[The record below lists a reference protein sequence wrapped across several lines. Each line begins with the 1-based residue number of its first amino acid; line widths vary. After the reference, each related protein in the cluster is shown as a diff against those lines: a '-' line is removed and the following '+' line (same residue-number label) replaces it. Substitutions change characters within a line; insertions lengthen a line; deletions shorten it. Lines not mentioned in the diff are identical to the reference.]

1 MPTAIY
7 GGTSINNPISPLPA
21 THLKK
26 KQLANW
32 MYKPKTSTIH
42 KNVPNMPDHISDIP
56 DLDPTAPA
64 PGRSAPLMHAALP
77 TAHGPGSSPTSCDC
91 ESETQRII
99 GNLTRQASHP
109 LALSPLATTERE
121 SSSSSCSPLSS
132 TLKTAHALVH
142 HWGNVNGC
150 PNAGSHMD
158 APMLCSMTDAVG
170 VVLRDHE
177 VAVELLSLWRRCY
190 TMSSH
195 AAASGE
201 KEAVDAV
208 VHRVSIGEL
217 ELEPLERAI
226 VVQES
231 VKQSIIRL
239 ATVLQDI
246 EEEAALATVSQAESP
261 LRDRGVNELSTRLF
275 RLLGTIDQ
283 IGPTGNLG

>member
-1 MPTAIY
+1 
-7 GGTSINNPISPLPA
+7 
-21 THLKK
+21 
-26 KQLANW
+26 
-32 MYKPKTSTIH
+32 
-42 KNVPNMPDHISDIP
+42 
-56 DLDPTAPA
+56 
-64 PGRSAPLMHAALP
+64 
-77 TAHGPGSSPTSCDC
+77 
-91 ESETQRII
+91 
-99 GNLTRQASHP
+99 
-109 LALSPLATTERE
+109 
-121 SSSSSCSPLSS
+121 
-132 TLKTAHALVH
+132 
-142 HWGNVNGC
+142 
-150 PNAGSHMD
+150 
-158 APMLCSMTDAVG
+158 MLCSMTDAVG